1 VTIST
6 GRASQTLT
14 MKPEEVARVTLPVSD
29 GVPYRRDEQPTSY
42 VYSVSVETTSGFV
55 PFSRGARRYRQPLP
69 RRPGASDAAVHGR
82 RDDDLVSAVVRNSQS
97 KSEFLIAIP
106 NS

>member
-1 VTIST
+1 
-6 GRASQTLT
+6 
-14 MKPEEVARVTLPVSD
+14 MKPEEVARVTLPVDD

-55 PFSRGARRYRQPLP
+55 PFLEAPGSADSRFLGARVHLVPQY
-69 RRPGASDAAVHGR
+69 SDAETTIWSPPPRCGNADR
-82 RDDDLVSAVVRNSQS
+82 FR
-97 KSEFLIAIP
+97 IPIP